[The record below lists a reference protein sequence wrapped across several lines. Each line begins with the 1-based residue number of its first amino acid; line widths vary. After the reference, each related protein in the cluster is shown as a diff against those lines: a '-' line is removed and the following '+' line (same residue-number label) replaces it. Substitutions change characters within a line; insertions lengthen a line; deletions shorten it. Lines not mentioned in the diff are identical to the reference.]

1 MTTSNQTYIEY
12 STRDGDRWDTLAYTY
27 YSDVQL
33 QFQLIEANRDL
44 FPGFSVPALL
54 PAGLTL
60 KIPLRARQV
69 SVDDTLLPPWK
80 RGLTR

>member
-1 MTTSNQTYIEY
+1 MTPHNQTYIEY
-12 STRDGDRWDTLAYTY
+12 STRDGDRWDMLAYTY

-44 FPGFSVPALL
+44 FPGFSVPARL

-60 KIPLRARQV
+60 KIPLRAQKV
-69 SVDDTLLPPWK
+69 NVDDTLLPPWK
-80 RGLTR
+80 RGQTR